1 MSKIKV
7 DRISNRAGTGAPEFV
22 NGIKVVGL
30 TSVADVVGG
39 AATFTK
45 LTTTGTLTYEDVT
58 NVDVI
63 GLATYRSGVQFGA
76 AGVGGTIT
84 ATGNAT
90 ITGIVTAASFSGNAT
105 SATSAAGLTGT
116 PNITVGTVIGT
127 AVTFS
132 GISTFSGGVDYS
144 GGATLREKINIVANK
159 LSAAPNINLDD
170 GMSHYFTTQETTT
183 AIPNIISSVGINTE
197 LSTGDTASVTVIT
210 TAAAGGYSVKW
221 KVDGVDTGITTS
233 WVGGSVP
240 SAGNSSGLDTY
251 ALTLIKTGNAAYT
264 IINNLVNSA

>member
-76 AGVGGTIT
+76 LGVGGTIT
-84 ATGNAT
+84 ADGNVNKST
-90 ITGIVTAASFSGNAT
+90 IPDFIK
-105 SATSAAGLTGT
+105 AGA
-116 PNITVGTVIGT
+116 NILVLG
-127 AVTFS
+127 
-132 GISTFSGGVDYS
+132 
-144 GGATLREKINIVANK
+144 
-159 LSAAPNINLDD
+159 
-170 GMSHYFTTQETTT
+170 
-183 AIPNIISSVGINTE
+183 
-197 LSTGDTASVTVIT
+197 
-210 TAAAGGYSVKW
+210 
-221 KVDGVDTGITTS
+221 
-233 WVGGSVP
+233 
-240 SAGNSSGLDTY
+240 SSGLFRKD
-251 ALTLIKTGNAAYT
+251 ASIGEAVGEIKES
-264 IINNLVNSA
+264 IDKVL

>member
-58 NVDVI
+58 NVDVLGI
-63 GLATYRSGVQFGA
+63 ATYRSGVQFGV

-90 ITGIVTAASFSGNAT
+90 ITGIVTAAGFTGDGGN
-105 SATSAAGLTGT
+105 LTGL
-116 PNITVGTVIGT
+116 NI
-127 AVTFS
+127 
-132 GISTFSGGVDYS
+132 
-144 GGATLREKINIVANK
+144 
-159 LSAAPNINLDD
+159 P
-170 GMSHYFTTQETTT
+170 
-183 AIPNIISSVGINTE
+183 
-197 LSTGDTASVTVIT
+197 
-210 TAAAGGYSVKW
+210 AGW
-221 KVDGVDTGITTS
+221 NWVDGS
-233 WVGGSVP
+233 
-240 SAGNSSGLDTY
+240 LF
-251 ALTLIKTGNAAYT
+251 
-264 IINNLVNSA
+264 